1 MEGMRRFVNPL
12 KLNVQKMELELT
24 CPVCLKL
31 LSAPTMLPCCHTCC
45 SKCATTQAMNGHS
58 CAICKLAYHPQ
69 DLRPASQIEA
79 LVNIQ
84 RSISSTVS
92 SMSLELGNQAAIPV
106 AKVASQQTPESGT
119 TSSYNLVT
127 SLLPCNQSAGPANEN
142 VDGAQAMDPAPG
154 NRTDDVKVE
163 PTVIVQTGPC
173 GSQTPNGSGDLEC
186 DSNYL
191 EGELITSGSPP
202 QSTLKRGPNVTDD
215 HTRGLK
221 RQKSSDQSEKQP
233 SMTGWKCEF
242 CHTSEISQCTGPF
255 LHCLNEELVKDDQA
269 WKSNVLHVHEK
280 CAEWAPQAY
289 FEGDMIKRLESEVA
303 RSSKMKCG
311 ICGLKGAAL
320 GCLVKSCRKSY
331 HLPCARGVSDCR
343 WDEGEFVMLCPS
355 HSSKRLPCERSKS
368 KNKKAAQPQQPSS
381 DTTVLGDSNSPF
393 PMEMNEL
400 WTSFC
405 PASEWVI
412 CGSALSDQ
420 DKEILNQFEYHS
432 GVTTTNNW
440 SSNVTHV
447 LANTNEH
454 GACGRTRKVLLAIL
468 AGKWVVNVNWLNA
481 CLEAKK
487 PVPEEPYEIS
497 SDVHGAIDGPRIGR
511 LRAMQKAPS
520 LFSGLA
526 FYFIGQPLTFK
537 VELEELIAAAGGSIL
552 GKADLSSTSLI
563 VYNKEIPKG
572 CNEDA
577 VDEVFSKREAEAL
590 DLATTFGC
598 RVVPHTWVL
607 DSIASCTLQPTGH
620 CI

>member
-1 MEGMRRFVNPL
+1 M
-12 KLNVQKMELELT
+12 
-24 CPVCLKL
+24 
-31 LSAPTMLPCCHTCC
+31 
-45 SKCATTQAMNGHS
+45 
-58 CAICKLAYHPQ
+58 
-69 DLRPASQIEA
+69 
-79 LVNIQ
+79 NIQ